1 MNFVVDASVA
11 VKWFV
16 QEELRAEAREL
27 LRRDEALYAP
37 ALVLA
42 EISNTLWKKVLRNEI
57 SDEQAQ
63 KASHRSHDPF
73 SRLYPLDAL
82 NRRALE
88 IALDLQHPVYDCF
101 YIACAEEVGDGRVV
115 TVDRRLRTAV
125 EGTACEGL
133 VVHLL
138 DIAG

>member
-1 MNFVVDASVA
+1 VNFVVDASVV

-27 LRRDEALYAP
+27 LRRDEAFYAP

-57 SDEQAQ
+57 SDEQAHSV
-63 KASHRSHDPF
+63 SHRSHDPF
-73 SRLYPLDAL
+73 SRLYPLDVL

-88 IALDLQHPVYDCF
+88 IALDLRHPVYDCF
-101 YIACAEEVGDGRVV
+101 YLACAEEVEDGRVV
-115 TVDRRLRTAV
+115 TVDRRLRSAV
-125 EGTACEGL
+125 EGTAYEGL
-133 VVHLL
+133 VAHLL
-138 DIAG
+138 DIA

>member
-11 VKWFV
+11 LKWFV
-16 QEELRAEAREL
+16 QEELRPEAREL

-37 ALVLA
+37 ALILA

-63 KASHRSHDPF
+63 SVSRRSHDPF
-73 SRLYPLDAL
+73 ARLYSLDVL

-101 YIACAEEVGDGRVV
+101 YLASAEEVGDGCVV

-125 EGTACEGL
+125 KGTTYEDL
-133 VVHLL
+133 VAHLL
-138 DIAG
+138 DITG